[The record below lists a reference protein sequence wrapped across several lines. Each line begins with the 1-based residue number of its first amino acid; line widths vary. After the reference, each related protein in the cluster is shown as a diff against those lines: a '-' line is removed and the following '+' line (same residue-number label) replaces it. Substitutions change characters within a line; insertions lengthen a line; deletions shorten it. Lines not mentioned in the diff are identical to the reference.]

1 MRGLQGGMLWSQA
14 GQAGSPHAR
23 LGLSV
28 TALGLQ
34 AAQVRRTCLL
44 SGVSPIAFHG
54 SLGDAAGASVG
65 ALSKLEPQLP
75 NLPHGVLE

>member
-1 MRGLQGGMLWSQA
+1 MRGLQCGMLWSQA

-23 LGLSV
+23 LGLSG

-44 SGVSPIAFHG
+44 SGVSPTTFHG
-54 SLGDAAGASVG
+54 SLGDTVG

-75 NLPHGVLE
+75 NLPHGVLG